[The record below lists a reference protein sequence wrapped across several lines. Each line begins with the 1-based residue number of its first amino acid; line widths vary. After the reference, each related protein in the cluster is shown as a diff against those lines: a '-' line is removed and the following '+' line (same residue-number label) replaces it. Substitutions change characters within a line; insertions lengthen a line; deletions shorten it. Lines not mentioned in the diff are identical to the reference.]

1 MGEQADVRSIPMLK
15 ELRASLGTFAEI
27 AAVAIDEAGTDI
39 QHTLRWLRED
49 QYRHWEGQVRTRTE
63 QFVQAKLALKR
74 KQIFDRALSGT
85 VSSCIDERKALKL
98 AEARLQKA
106 EHKFSRVK
114 AWSLQIDKELS
125 DYRSAVQKLVNAVEV
140 EIPNAR
146 ARLDKMID
154 SLEAYVALAPP
165 EMPVGAEAKPEVVP
179 VQPYEEQPE
188 KDVQSQAD
196 QNLQEQPDEKMP
208 LSSGGNK

>member
-1 MGEQADVRSIPMLK
+1 MGEQARVSSIFMLK

-27 AAVAIDEAGTDI
+27 ASVAIDEAGTDI

-63 QFVQAKLALKR
+63 QSVQAKLALKR
-74 KQIFDRALSGT
+74 RQIFDRALSGT
-85 VSSCIDERKALKL
+85 TSSCIDERKALKR
-98 AEARLQKA
+98 AEARLQEA
-106 EHKFSRVK
+106 EHRFRCVK
-114 AWSLQIDKELS
+114 TWSQQIDHELS
-125 DYRSAVQKLVNAVEV
+125 DYRSAIQKLVNAVEV

-165 EMPVGAEAKPEVVP
+165 EMPVSAEAKPEVLP

-188 KDVQSQAD
+188 KDIQSPAD
-196 QNLQEQPDEKMP
+196 QDLQEQPDEKHP
-208 LSSGGNK
+208 

>member
-1 MGEQADVRSIPMLK
+1 MSEQAKVSSIFMLK
-15 ELRASLGTFAEI
+15 QLRASLGTFAEI
-27 AAVAIDEAGTDI
+27 ASVAIDEAGTDI

-74 KQIFDRALSGT
+74 RQIFDRALSGT
-85 VSSCIDERKALKL
+85 TSSCIDERKALKL
-98 AEARLQKA
+98 AEARLQEA

-114 AWSLQIDKELS
+114 AWSQQIDKELS
-125 DYRSAVQKLVNAVEV
+125 DYRGAVQKLVNAVEV

-165 EMPVGAEAKPEVVP
+165 EMPVSAEAKPEVIP

-188 KDVQSQAD
+188 KDIQSTAEQD
-196 QNLQEQPDEKMP
+196 LQGQPDEKRP
-208 LSSGGNK
+208 